1 MKVAVIGLDC
11 AAPALVFE
19 RFRSRLPNLS
29 RLASEG
35 CWGRLLSTNP
45 PITVPAWACMMSS
58 QDPGQLGI
66 YGFRNRK
73 DHSYVGYSIANASAL
88 TRDLAWDHLGRAGA
102 NVIVLGVPPSYPP
115 RALNGIQVGCFL
127 TPNTRKTYTHP
138 PDLREEIEKV
148 APGYVVDVEDFRT
161 DDKAG
166 VLGRIH
172 DKSRKH
178 FAVAK
183 HLLRTKP
190 WDFFMMVEMGTD
202 RIHHAFWSHM
212 DPASPKYEKGNRFE
226 SAILEFYEYCDR
238 EVGEI
243 LSLLPRDTTVLVV
256 SDHGARSLT
265 GGICFNEWLI
275 QNGYLVLKQ
284 YPDKPTPMNQLEID
298 WSRTR
303 AWGDGGYYGRLFMNV
318 KGREPQGIIEPDD
331 YEKVRDELVAGI
343 EAIADPSGRNIGT
356 RAYKPQEIYR
366 EVRNVAPD
374 LMVYFGNLDWRS
386 IGTVGS
392 RSIHTFENDTGPD
405 DANHDWHGIFM
416 MKTPPG
422 TAQPKGEQQGLRLY
436 DVAPTVLKLSG
447 LTPPPEMI
455 GRSLV

>member
-11 AAPALVFE
+11 AAPGLVFE
-19 RFRSRLPNLS
+19 RYRAHLPNLA
-29 RLASEG
+29 RLMDEG
-35 CWGRLLSTNP
+35 CWGKLLSSNP

-73 DHSYVGYSIANASAL
+73 DHSYVGYSIANAAVL
-88 TRDLAWDHLGRAGA
+88 TKDAAWDILGRAGKD
-102 NVIVLGVPPSYPP
+102 VIVLGVPPSYPP
-115 RALNGIQVGCFL
+115 RPLNGIQVGCFL

-138 PDLREEIEKV
+138 PELREEIEKV

-166 VLGRIH
+166 VLERIH

-178 FAVAK
+178 FALAK
-183 HLLRTKP
+183 HLLKTKP

-212 DPASPKYEKGNRFE
+212 DPASPKYEKGNPYE
-226 SAILEFYEYCDR
+226 NAILDFYKYCDR
-238 EVGEI
+238 EVGEM
-243 LSLLPRDTTVLVV
+243 LALMPPDTTVLVV
-256 SDHGARSLT
+256 SDHGARSLE

-275 QNGYLVLKQ
+275 EKGYLVLKQ
-284 YPDKPTPMNQLEID
+284 YPDKPTPINQVEID
-298 WSRTR
+298 WSKTK

-318 KGREPQGIIEPDD
+318 RGREPQGIVDPAD
-331 YEKVRDELVAGI
+331 YEKVRSQLVAEI
-343 EAIADPSGRNIGT
+343 EAITDPKGRNIGS
-356 RAYKPQEIYR
+356 RAYKPQDLYR

-386 IGTVGS
+386 IGTVGTK
-392 RSIHTFENDTGPD
+392 SIYTFENDTGPD
-405 DANHDWHGIFM
+405 DANHDWHGIFI
-416 MKTPPG
+416 MKTPAG
-422 TAQPKGEQQGLRLY
+422 TAQPKGEQQALRLY
-436 DVAPTVLKLSG
+436 DVSPTVLRLLG
-447 LTPPPEMI
+447 VEPPAHMI
-455 GRSLV
+455 GKSLV

>member
-11 AAPALVFE
+11 AAPDLVFN
-19 RFRSRLPNLS
+19 RYRGQLPNLS
-29 RLASEG
+29 RLMEGG
-35 CWGRLLSTNP
+35 CWGRLLSSNP

-73 DHSYVGYSIANASAL
+73 DHSYVGYSIANANAL
-88 TRDLAWDHLGRAGA
+88 SRDAAWDILGRAGKQS
-102 NVIVLGVPPSYPP
+102 IVLGVPPSYPP

-138 PDLREEIEKV
+138 PELREEIERV
-148 APGYVVDVEDFRT
+148 TPGYVVDVEDFRT
-161 DDKAG
+161 DDKSG
-166 VLGRIH
+166 VLQRIY

-178 FAVAK
+178 FALAK
-183 HLLRTKP
+183 HLLKTKP
-190 WDFFMMVEMGTD
+190 WDLFMMVEMGTD
-202 RIHHAFWSHM
+202 RIHHAFWSHC
-212 DPASPKYEKGNRFE
+212 DPASPKYEKGNAYE
-226 SAILEFYEYCDR
+226 NAILDFYKFCDA

-243 LSLLPRDTTVLVV
+243 LALLPSDTTVLVV
-256 SDHGARSLT
+256 SDHGARALQ

-275 QNGYLVLKQ
+275 EKGYLALKQ
-284 YPDKPTPMNQLEID
+284 YPDKTMPINQVEID

-318 KGREPQGIIEPDD
+318 RGREPQGIVDPAD

-343 EAIADPSGRNIGT
+343 EAITDPSGRNIGS
-356 RAYKPQEIYR
+356 RAYKPQDLYR

-392 RSIHTFENDTGPD
+392 KSIYTFENDTGPD
-405 DANHDWHGIFM
+405 DANHDWHGIFV
-416 MKTPPG
+416 MKTPAG
-422 TAQPKGEQQGLRLY
+422 TTQPKGEQQGLRLY
-436 DVAPTVLKLSG
+436 DVAPTVLRLLG
-447 LTPPPEMI
+447 MEPPANMI
-455 GRSLV
+455 GKSVV

>member
-19 RFRSRLPNLS
+19 RFQSRLPNLS

-73 DHSYVGYSIANASAL
+73 DHSYVGYSIANATAL

-183 HLLRTKP
+183 HLLKTRP

-226 SAILEFYEYCDR
+226 NAILEFYEYCDR

-275 QNGYLVLKQ
+275 KNGYLALKQ

-298 WSRTR
+298 WSRTK

-318 KGREPQGIIEPDD
+318 KGREPQGIIEPAD

-343 EAIADPSGRNIGT
+343 EAITDPSGRNIGT

-416 MKTPPG
+416 MKTPAG
-422 TAQPKGEQQGLRLY
+422 TPQPKGEQQGLRLY

>member
-19 RFRSRLPNLS
+19 RFRARLPNLS
-29 RLASEG
+29 RLANEG

-73 DHSYVGYSIANASAL
+73 DHSYVGYSIANATAL

-138 PDLREEIEKV
+138 PDLREEIETV

-183 HLLRTKP
+183 HLLKTKP

-212 DPASPKYEKGNRFE
+212 DPASPRYEPGNRFE

-275 QNGYLVLKQ
+275 QNGYLALRQ

-298 WSRTR
+298 WSRTK

-318 KGREPQGIIEPDD
+318 KGREPQGVIEPAD

-343 EAIADPSGRNIGT
+343 ESITDPSGRNIGT
-356 RAYKPQEIYR
+356 RAYKPQDIYR

-416 MKTPPG
+416 MKTPAG
-422 TAQPKGEQQGLRLY
+422 TAQPTGEQQGLRLY

-447 LTPPPEMI
+447 IAPPPEMI

>member
-1 MKVAVIGLDC
+1 
-11 AAPALVFE
+11 
-19 RFRSRLPNLS
+19 
-29 RLASEG
+29 
-35 CWGRLLSTNP
+35 
-45 PITVPAWACMMSS
+45 
-58 QDPGQLGI
+58 
-66 YGFRNRK
+66 
-73 DHSYVGYSIANASAL
+73 
-88 TRDLAWDHLGRAGA
+88 
-102 NVIVLGVPPSYPP
+102 
-115 RALNGIQVGCFL
+115 
-127 TPNTRKTYTHP
+127 
-138 PDLREEIEKV
+138 
-148 APGYVVDVEDFRT
+148 
-161 DDKAG
+161 

-183 HLLRTKP
+183 HLLKTRP

-226 SAILEFYEYCDR
+226 NAILEFYEYCDR

-275 QNGYLVLKQ
+275 KNGYLALKQ

-298 WSRTR
+298 WSRTK

-318 KGREPQGIIEPDD
+318 KGREPQGIIEPAD

-343 EAIADPSGRNIGT
+343 EAITDPSGRNIGT

-416 MKTPPG
+416 MKTPAG
-422 TAQPKGEQQGLRLY
+422 TPQPKGEQQGLRLY